1 MTEKRKGKAKLMGD
15 FYMGEKARWDR
26 HAELLAEANK
36 HAQIRLLKQS
46 LKENTGQW
54 QTISVKRKL
63 KIRLQAFFS

>member
-1 MTEKRKGKAKLMGD
+1 
-15 FYMGEKARWDR
+15 MGEKARWNR

-36 HAQIRLLKQS
+36 YAQIRLLKQAF
-46 LKENTGQW
+46 KENTGQR